1 MDQWACACT
10 DDAPTTAQATTAQT
24 GNCPGDNCP
33 SETTAPVGQL
43 PQCDNCPSATTAPVR
58 QLPQCYYCPSVTTE
72 IWATLKISQVL
83 PCSNFDCSPCVY
95 LFLILHAKSLWPF
108 DQFNYITCL
117 PRLLDRFTVWQFL
130 TFENGRFDQSVTNK
144 KLKYPVLQVW
154 RFVINKI
161 WDSWSGGTPL
171 KRKVFQDFFLRLGF
185 GPNGPKPQP
194 QKKILKN
201 FSF

>member
-1 MDQWACACT
+1 MK
-10 DDAPTTAQATTAQT
+10 TTASKKIK
-24 GNCPGDNCP
+24 DNP
-33 SETTAPVGQL
+33 NKKWRRPTFKNPPLLFE
-43 PQCDNCPSATTAPVR
+43 
-58 QLPQCYYCPSVTTE
+58 
-72 IWATLKISQVL
+72 KISQVL

-185 GPNGPKPQP
+185 GSKKKSWKTFLFKELLTVEDSLTDPGSTSNRLIVGPP
-194 QKKILKN
+194 
-201 FSF
+201 